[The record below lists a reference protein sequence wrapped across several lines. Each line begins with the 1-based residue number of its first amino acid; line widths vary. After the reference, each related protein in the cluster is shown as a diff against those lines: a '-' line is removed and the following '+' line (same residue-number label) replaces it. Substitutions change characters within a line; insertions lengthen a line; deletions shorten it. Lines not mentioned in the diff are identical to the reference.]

1 MMTGALESRAPSSAA
16 TTVDDE
22 VQFWVG
28 SGSRDENFTQT
39 RRGVSQRPLLVAS
52 CEGRER
58 LTKACS
64 EDKAQ
69 ERFAS
74 GERRGCQRA
83 FSSIISL
90 VISSRVAAHRDS
102 ELQTRYTCVSMRSES
117 A

>member
-22 VQFWVG
+22 VQFWG
-28 SGSRDENFTQT
+28 WDQGFGGDENLTRGGQRRLLEAWSVETETHKGLQRET
-39 RRGVSQRPLLVAS
+39 RRR
-52 CEGRER
+52 
-58 LTKACS
+58 K
-64 EDKAQ
+64 

-74 GERRGCQRA
+74 GERRGGQRA

-90 VISSRVAAHRDS
+90 VISSRVAAYRDS
-102 ELQTRYTCVSMRSES
+102 ELQAGYNRVSMGFAS